1 MIPGPGHAMPSF
13 DIVIHAH
20 NALINNKI
28 FLMIGHLIDDQSIN
42 LELRS
47 GVVVLA
53 LGSLRLAWCTQ
64 YQDSQD
70 YTEKPRLQT
79 NGQAKEQNK
88 N

>member
-1 MIPGPGHAMPSF
+1 
-13 DIVIHAH
+13 
-20 NALINNKI
+20 
-28 FLMIGHLIDDQSIN
+28 MIGHLIDDQSIN

-53 LGSLRLAWCTQ
+53 LGSLNLAWCTQ

-79 NGQAKEQNK
+79 NGQEKNK
-88 N
+88 TKTEV